1 MKILITGAQGM
12 LGTAL
17 QDVFRNYELV
27 VLDQTQLDIT
37 RSSAVAEKIA
47 EISPQLIL
55 NAAAYTNVD
64 GAESNRTAAFAVNE
78 YGASKLAGEQ
88 ALAQSGARYYL
99 LRTAWLYGPRGK
111 NFVDTMLQLS
121 ETKSTLAV
129 VNDQHG
135 SPTFTYDVA
144 RATATIISQYE
155 PGIYHAVNQGSTTW
169 HAFAQRIFKQVGREV
184 VVTAVP

>member
-78 YGASKLAGEQ
+78 TGV
-88 ALAQSGARYYL
+88 R
-99 LRTAWLYGPRGK
+99 
-111 NFVDTMLQLS
+111 N
-121 ETKSTLAV
+121 LAV
-129 VNDQHG
+129 AAK
-135 SPTFTYDVA
+135 SCE
-144 RATATIISQYE
+144 ATMVHY
-155 PGIYHAVNQGSTTW
+155 STDYV
-169 HAFAQRIFKQVGREV
+169 F
-184 VVTAVP
+184 P